1 MIRRITTTMLGAML
15 ALGVGAAGAYFTTQV
30 QVPDSVIRGGTVAV
44 SAEPTSAPLS
54 IDALAPGV
62 TSTRPMTVMN
72 SGTLPCDVVVTA
84 SKKAGIT
91 EFYEALTC
99 RVTCGEAELYS
110 GKMSAMRTAALRLAP
125 GARGELRF
133 EVGLPADSGNSLAE
147 DYVKLSLYVDAE
159 QVH

>member
-1 MIRRITTTMLGAML
+1 MIRKAITTMLGALL
-15 ALGVGAAGAYFTTQV
+15 ALGVGAAGAYFTTQA
-30 QVPDSVIRGGTVAV
+30 QIPDSVIRGGTVAV
-44 SAEPTSAPLS
+44 STEPTSAPLS

-62 TSTRPMTVMN
+62 VTVRPMTVMN
-72 SGTLPCDVVVTA
+72 SGTLPCDVVITS

-91 EFYEALTC
+91 EFYEALEC
-99 RVTCGEAELYS
+99 RVTCGEAQLYA

-133 EVGLPADSGNSLAE
+133 EVALPADAGNALAD
-147 DYVKLSLYVDAE
+147 DYVKLSLYIDAE